1 MGQPVTVVQ
10 KSTSRPDVVR
20 FEINRSIT
28 GMDPHRYLAGEEIQ
42 GDTPPDRVAKR
53 LLAHAGVEGVHVYS
67 NVITVDLGDGV
78 VPADELKSEI
88 EELFIYYGE
97 GVEVVV
103 PEGAEA

>member
-10 KSTSRPDVVR
+10 KSTSRPDVIR

-28 GMDPHRYLAGEEIQ
+28 GMDPHRYLRGQEIVDD
-42 GDTPPDRVAKR
+42 GPPDRVAKR
-53 LLAHAGVEGVHVYS
+53 LLAHPGVDGVHVYS

-78 VPADELKSEI
+78 VPVDELRVEI
-88 EELFIYYGE
+88 ESLFTYYGE

-103 PEGAEA
+103 PEGAES

>member
-28 GMDPHRYLAGEEIQ
+28 GMDPHRYTAGVEVQ
-42 GDTPPDRVAKR
+42 GDAPPDRVAKR
-53 LLAHAGVEGVHVYS
+53 LLAHPGVDAVHIYS

-78 VPADELKSEI
+78 VPADQLKAEI
-88 EELFIYYGE
+88 ESLFIYYGE